1 MITSEEGHDA
11 EVGAARTLQKGQEIS
26 QSVSSHVLVV
36 VVFAS
41 FFYLV
46 KDGLGIFWR
55 VDVYSLAPSLF
66 HL

>member
-1 MITSEEGHDA
+1 MML
-11 EVGAARTLQKGQEIS
+11 RLGQPGPYRKDRKLVS
-26 QSVSSHVLVV
+26 QSVVMCWLLFF
-36 VVFAS
+36 FAS

>member
-1 MITSEEGHDA
+1 MML
-11 EVGAARTLQKGQEIS
+11 RLGQPGPYREDKKLVS
-26 QSVSSHVLVV
+26 QSVVMCWLF
-36 VVFAS
+36 FAS